1 MFFQYYYNVSTKK
14 RTPTYSMLIFA
25 KLYWSLSATIL
36 QSNQANTVFISM
48 SRWRNLVQSGLDGFA
63 VFFWTMAKKR
73 LKYLERIRR
82 KMLVLQV
89 TCPLLGLPKKKKP
102 LTFEGDE
109 GAPQKM
115 FFLHS
120 SDKKNHGG
128 TYTKKE
134 KTADV
139 RRCWNKTAL
148 ANYLKDTF

>member
-14 RTPTYSMLIFA
+14 RTPSHSMLIFA

-36 QSNQANTVFISM
+36 RSNQINTVFISM
-48 SRWRNLVQSGLDGFA
+48 SRVNLGSVRIGWLRS
-63 VFFWTMAKKR
+63 FFWTMAKKR

-89 TCPLLGLPKKKKP
+89 TCPLLGLPKKIKP

-148 ANYLKDTF
+148 VNYLNDTF

>member
-1 MFFQYYYNVSTKK
+1 MFFQYYYNLSTKK
-14 RTPTYSMLIFA
+14 RTPSYSMLIFA

-36 QSNQANTVFISM
+36 QSNQIHTVFISM
-48 SRWRNLVQSGLDGFA
+48 SRVNLSSVRIGWLRSFFLNDGKKETEVSWENKTKIARSVSNLSTLGIAEKDKA
-63 VFFWTMAKKR
+63 VDV
-73 LKYLERIRR
+73 RR
-82 KMLVLQV
+82 RW
-89 TCPLLGLPKKKKP
+89 
-102 LTFEGDE
+102 

-115 FFLHS
+115 FFVHS

-148 ANYLKDTF
+148 VNYLKDTF

>member
-14 RTPTYSMLIFA
+14 RTPSYSMLIFA

-36 QSNQANTVFISM
+36 QSNQINTVFISM
-48 SRWRNLVQSGLDGFA
+48 SRVNLGSVRIGWLRS
-63 VFFWTMAKKR
+63 FFWKMAKKR

-89 TCPLLGLPKKKKP
+89 TCPLLGLPKKIKP

-120 SDKKNHGG
+120 SDKKIMAERIRKR
-128 TYTKKE
+128 KKPL
-134 KTADV
+134 TFDV
-139 RRCWNKTAL
+139 AEIKQH
-148 ANYLKDTF
+148 